1 MMWDLMLSTRVW
13 VRKWGAKE
21 AANFPPGDLNEVE
34 FTSFK
39 RLCALATD

>member
-1 MMWDLMLSTRVW
+1 MWGLMLSTRVW

-21 AANFPPGDLNEVE
+21 AAIVSPHDLNEVE
-34 FTSFK
+34 FTSCK